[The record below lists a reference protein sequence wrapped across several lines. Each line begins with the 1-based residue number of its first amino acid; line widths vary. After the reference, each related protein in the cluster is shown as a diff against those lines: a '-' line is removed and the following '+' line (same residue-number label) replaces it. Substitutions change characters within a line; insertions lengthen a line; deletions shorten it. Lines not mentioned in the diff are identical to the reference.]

1 MKKIFFAMALCMAV
15 TCHSQTINN
24 GKDSISQKKIDSI
37 TTKVNKIISDTTWHS
52 SKQDLAKYKIR
63 FYIIAKDFDELMEY
77 MNERKSEGFLLKEMY
92 EKDGEY
98 YILFVK

>member
-15 TCHSQTINN
+15 VCHSQTADN
-24 GKDSISQKKIDSI
+24 GKDSISQEQIDSV
-37 TTKVNKIISDTTWHS
+37 TKKMNKILGDSTWHT
-52 SKQDLAKYKIR
+52 SKQELAKYKIR

-77 MNERKSEGFLLKEMY
+77 MNERKSEGILLKEIN

>member
-15 TCHSQTINN
+15 VCHSQTVDN
-24 GKDSISQKKIDSI
+24 GKDSISQEQIDSV
-37 TTKVNKIISDTTWHS
+37 TKKMNKILGDSTWHS

-98 YILFVK
+98 YMLFVK